1 MKRVLILSL
10 LTMLVVGC
18 QCQQQKKNKTA
29 EPIGVEV
36 SDLKGKYAIVV
47 GAYREGNLAERRVQD
62 LKKKGY
68 PASIVKYENGV
79 LAVVIC
85 PSDNKEATLQKLEEL
100 RDTDVC
106 PQDGWILT
114 NE

>member
-1 MKRVLILSL
+1 MKKVIILSILTL
-10 LTMLVVGC
+10 LAMGC
-18 QCQQQKKNKTA
+18 QCQKQVENK
-29 EPIGVEV
+29 PPEV
-36 SDLKGKYAIVV
+36 AGIEAYQLGSKYAIVV
-47 GAYREGNLAERRVQD
+47 GAYREGNLAKRRVQY
-62 LKKKGY
+62 LEEKGY

-85 PSDNKEATLQKLEEL
+85 PSDNKEATLLKLEDL
-100 RDTDVC
+100 RGTDVC

>member
-1 MKRVLILSL
+1 MKKIVILSL
-10 LTMLVVGC
+10 LAMLVLSC
-18 QCQQQKKNKTA
+18 QCKRQVDNKT
-29 EPIGVEV
+29 PEV
-36 SDLKGKYAIVV
+36 ASIEAYQLGSKYAIVV
-47 GAYREGNLAERRVQD
+47 GAYREDNLAKRRVQD
-62 LKKKGY
+62 LEKKGY

-85 PSDNKEATLQKLEEL
+85 PSDNKEATLLKLEEL
-100 RDTDVC
+100 RGTEVC